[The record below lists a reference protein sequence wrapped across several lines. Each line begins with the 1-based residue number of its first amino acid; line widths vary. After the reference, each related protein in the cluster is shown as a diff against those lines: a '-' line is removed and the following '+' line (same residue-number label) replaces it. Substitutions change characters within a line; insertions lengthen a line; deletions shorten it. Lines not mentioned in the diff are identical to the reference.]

1 MENAP
6 ACGTRE
12 CVQGPP
18 SSLTKE
24 VKKTRFPEH
33 IYRPKSSPPK
43 SEISSPVEV
52 TGPEPTS
59 HLPYVPII
67 SSRAKRLNQ
76 RLPMKIQ
83 GPGRTRLVTVETKK
97 IMSVIDEAILRAEL
111 INTFPY
117 LMQHLEAASTVLG
130 PELTG
135 AFKEHLRLSNILIAT
150 RTRLKGTDLVHES
163 TYKGKT
169 HGAKDPTGHLPLIIY
184 GLQGSVRNILRRFD
198 ANSDTCQIIR
208 SFARR
213 RRLSANLFLKSLV
226 EFRMFFLERLLT
238 TPLEDKEWKQLREEL
253 SEQDKKN
260 KELIAL
266 LQEEV
271 AAAILDRDEELS
283 KKDAIIKE
291 LKNQLHNLANCA
303 DSQIQRTRAEAEE
316 QQKEA
321 QQGAHAKCLK
331 LQQELNQLRAQ
342 FSALISE
349 NQDAEKAIR
358 KKKFKVEMEIEN
370 WVQKYDVEMVEKQKE
385 IEEIDAVYSVVKEHL
400 ADVREKLRLLDQEY
414 SQIKEE
420 RKMKL
425 EQKEKADQE
434 MAILVRAATII
445 QAFWKGYQVRSVLR
459 TRRKKKKGRGKKPI
473 FPLKKK
479 K

>member
-1 MENAP
+1 MEKGTS
-6 ACGTRE
+6 CGTSE

-18 SSLTKE
+18 SSLTRE

-33 IYRPKSSPPK
+33 IYRPKSSPSK
-43 SEISSPVEV
+43 SETSSPVEV

-59 HLPYVPII
+59 HLPYVPVI
-67 SSRAKRLNQ
+67 SYRAKRLNQ
-76 RLPMKIQ
+76 RLPMKAQ

-97 IMSVIDEAILRAEL
+97 IMSVLDEAILRAEL
-111 INTFPY
+111 VTTFPY
-117 LMQHLEAASTVLG
+117 LMQHLEAASMVLG

-135 AFKEHLRLSNILIAT
+135 ALKEHLRLSNILTAT
-150 RTRLKGTDLVHES
+150 RSRLDGTGPLHKDTH
-163 TYKGKT
+163 KRKT
-169 HGAKDPTGHLPLIIY
+169 GAAKDPTGHLPLVTY
-184 GLQGSVRNILRRFD
+184 GLQGSVRNILRLFD
-198 ANSDTCQIIR
+198 TNSETGQIIR

-213 RRLSANLFLKSLV
+213 KRLSANLFLKSLV

-238 TPLEDKEWKQLREEL
+238 TPLEDKEWKELKEEL

-260 KELIAL
+260 KELIAWL
-266 LQEEV
+266 EEEV
-271 AAAILDRDEELS
+271 TAAVLDRDEELS
-283 KKDAIIKE
+283 RKDVIIKE
-291 LKNQLHNLANCA
+291 LKSQLHNLANCA

-342 FSALISE
+342 FNALIAE

-385 IEEIDAVYSVVKEHL
+385 IEEIDVVYSVVKEHL
-400 ADVREKLRLLDQEY
+400 ADLREKLRLLDQEHA
-414 SQIKEE
+414 QIKEE

-425 EQKEKADQE
+425 EQKEKSDQE
-434 MAILVRAATII
+434 MAVLVRAATII
-445 QAFWKGYQVRSVLR
+445 QAFWKGYQVRSILR
-459 TRRKKKKGRGKKPI
+459 TRRKKKKGKGKKPT
-473 FPLKKK
+473 KK
-479 K
+479 